1 MSVYLFELALG
12 LFLGLFI
19 VLFVIVTAG
28 WVWTIVWTIK
38 KKELGEEATL
48 EQAARYDGI
57 REDTIK
63 SLYYLE

>member
-1 MSVYLFELALG
+1 MLVLYSFELALG

-19 VLFVIVTAG
+19 VLFVIVAVG
-28 WVWTIVWTIK
+28 WVWTIVWTMK

-57 REDTIK
+57 RDDTMK
-63 SLYYLE
+63 SYLE